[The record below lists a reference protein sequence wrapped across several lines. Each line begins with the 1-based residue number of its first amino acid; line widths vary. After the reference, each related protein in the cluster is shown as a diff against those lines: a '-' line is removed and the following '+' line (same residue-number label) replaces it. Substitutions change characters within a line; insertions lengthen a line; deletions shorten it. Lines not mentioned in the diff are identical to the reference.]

1 MKTIEE
7 RAKQICVDTFCSMCP
22 KRVYTTCIWRHNT
35 DRSQPKCGI
44 SEYRG
49 LIKDAYHAAIVQLQE
64 QHEELT
70 RWHDL
75 KEELPELL
83 TPVLGKQSDSQN
95 TYYKIVYRHEYDNE
109 DGRYR
114 WTDSEGRPIY
124 VDGWREIHE

>member
-1 MKTIEE
+1 MGTIEE

-35 DRSQPKCGI
+35 ERSQPKCGI

-70 RWHDL
+70 CWHDPKDLPDRGKDVLL
-75 KEELPELL
+75 KMEFIESGELMYSVGYWYDSYFSN
-83 TPVLGKQSDSQN
+83 TLGLHGEV
-95 TYYKIVYRHEYDNE
+95 I
-109 DGRYR
+109 
-114 WTDSEGRPIY
+114 
-124 VDGWREIHE
+124 GWREIHE